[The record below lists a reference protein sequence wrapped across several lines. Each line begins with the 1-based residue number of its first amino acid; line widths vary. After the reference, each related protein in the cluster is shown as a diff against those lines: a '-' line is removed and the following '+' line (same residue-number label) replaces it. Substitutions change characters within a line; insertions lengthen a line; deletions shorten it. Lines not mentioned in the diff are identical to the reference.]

1 MDVRIEAEVSL
12 GMESAKS
19 FSRLCCFCFE
29 LRIPVMCKDLKI
41 KVVSDWEKA
50 LWGPHEGGPSPVGSL

>member
-1 MDVRIEAEVSL
+1 MDIRIESEVSL

-19 FSRLCCFCFE
+19 FSGLCYLSFE
-29 LRIPVMCKDLKI
+29 VRNLVMLKDLKT

-50 LWGPHEGGPSPVGSL
+50 L